1 MEFLNEFVSIDGDY
15 FKLIESLNL
24 FKAEGVD
31 IDKVTLDTIDNI
43 IGIAKGQRISLA
55 QVAKYYNIDVTKYNA
70 VSESYD
76 PVSIISSIM
85 NDGYFKQLNDK
96 MDDFI
101 ERVDTE
107 KMFQKYPVNL

>member
-1 MEFLNEFVSIDGDY
+1 
-15 FKLIESLNL
+15 
-24 FKAEGVD
+24 
-31 IDKVTLDTIDNI
+31 
-43 IGIAKGQRISLA
+43 
-55 QVAKYYNIDVTKYNA
+55 
-70 VSESYD
+70 
-76 PVSIISSIM
+76 M